1 MAKSGSVD
9 NQYTKVTH
17 NTQAFEEAILASVR
31 AASTPAQVALA
42 QAKFE
47 QAKALLVRVLA
58 YSLAIILLIIFIW
71 FVIFIGQKAYY
82 TWQQP
87 KTIISDSISTNNS
100 DVKNISDKEIELR
113 SIVNETI
120 STQSEVNKKSTRD
133 QIQEPQLTNNII
145 ESSGGIGNP
154 ISKKINEIS
163 SQNTITNEPEIVENM
178 VVGPAVQTLTVFNTK
193 DITLFNGQ
201 EIELVAG
208 HRYSNNSA
216 TTRWREGYCY
226 ADIRD
231 GTVNISIYIA
241 TKAGANAAYLDS
253 FMTEKEIK
261 MLGGKTEVQKLR
273 KLCPWLS

>member
-1 MAKSGSVD
+1 M
-9 NQYTKVTH
+9 
-17 NTQAFEEAILASVR
+17 
-31 AASTPAQVALA
+31 
-42 QAKFE
+42 
-47 QAKALLVRVLA
+47 
-58 YSLAIILLIIFIW
+58 SLIP
-71 FVIFIGQKAYY
+71 
-82 TWQQP
+82 QQ
-87 KTIISDSISTNNS
+87 
-100 DVKNISDKEIELR
+100 KNITIKRRRR

-120 STQSEVNKKSTRD
+120 TNQSEVNKKSTRD
-133 QIQEPQLTNNII
+133 QSQEPQITNNII
-145 ESSGGIGNP
+145 DSSGGIGNP

-201 EIELVAG
+201 EVKLVAG
-208 HRYSNNSA
+208 HRFSNNSA
-216 TTRWREGYCY
+216 TTKWREGYCY

-241 TKAGANAAYLDS
+241 TKAGANAASLDD
-253 FMTEKEIK
+253 FVTEKEIK

>member
-1 MAKSGSVD
+1 M
-9 NQYTKVTH
+9 
-17 NTQAFEEAILASVR
+17 I
-31 AASTPAQVALA
+31 
-42 QAKFE
+42 
-47 QAKALLVRVLA
+47 
-58 YSLAIILLIIFIW
+58 
-71 FVIFIGQKAYY
+71 
-82 TWQQP
+82 
-87 KTIISDSISTNNS
+87 
-100 DVKNISDKEIELR
+100 LR

-120 STQSEVNKKSTRD
+120 TNQSEVNKKSTRD
-133 QIQEPQLTNNII
+133 QSQEPQITNNII

-163 SQNTITNEPEIVENM
+163 SQNTITTEPEIVENM

-201 EIELVAG
+201 EVKLVAG
-208 HRYSNNSA
+208 HRFSNNSA
-216 TTRWREGYCY
+216 TTKWREGYCY

-241 TKAGANAAYLDS
+241 TKAGANAASLDD
-253 FMTEKEIK
+253 FVTEKEIK